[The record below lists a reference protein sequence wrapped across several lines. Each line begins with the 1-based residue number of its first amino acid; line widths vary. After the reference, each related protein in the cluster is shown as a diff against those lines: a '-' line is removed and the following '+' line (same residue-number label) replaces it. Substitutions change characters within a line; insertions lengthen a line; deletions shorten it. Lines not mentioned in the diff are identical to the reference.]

1 MAVTPSLSISHVLV
15 ARIDKKSIYILI
27 SFKTASTSQTVEK
40 EEALADTGASGRF
53 IDEMYTQK
61 LRLSKI
67 ALKQPIDVYN
77 VDRTLN
83 KKETITHYV
92 RILMTIRGRTKWET
106 FYCTR
111 LGKQRIILGLPWF
124 RENNPIIDWETGH
137 VSWRIK
143 NQEIQKIQM
152 KKIKEKK
159 VEQENQEEELDLL
172 LRYINSE
179 LLENEPEWIRTKI
192 TASQNLALQHK
203 KPKQDRTV
211 EEIVPPQF
219 HDFLKVFDKEAAD

>member
-1 MAVTPSLSISHVLV
+1 
-15 ARIDKKSIYILI
+15 
-27 SFKTASTSQTVEK
+27 
-40 EEALADTGASGRF
+40 
-53 IDEMYTQK
+53 MYTQK